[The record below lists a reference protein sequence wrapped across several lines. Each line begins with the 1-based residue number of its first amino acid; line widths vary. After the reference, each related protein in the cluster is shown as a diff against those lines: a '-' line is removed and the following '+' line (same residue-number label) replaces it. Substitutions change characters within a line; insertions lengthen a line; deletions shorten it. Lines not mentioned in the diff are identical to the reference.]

1 METYRFFINR
11 GVRTFKCECHKV
23 SAEDYESAKELMYLH
38 FSNPN
43 EAPDS
48 FIEQEEIFEC
58 EEDTGY
64 YELLNND
71 LDLLLIKE
79 NNKIETYGND

>member
-1 METYRFFINR
+1 METYKFFIYR
-11 GVRTFKCECHKV
+11 EVKTIKCEHHEV
-23 SAEDYESAKELMYLH
+23 SAEDYKSGKELMYLH

-48 FIEQEEIFEC
+48 FIGQEEILEC